1 MLCEDRA
8 CSPSAPPGLFYKQT
22 HVKIAICKQ
31 YLSICFVTEWPCR
44 ISVLLPQLALNEAVW
59 CGSMVWHH
67 GYVLPWSLSATFCSS
82 VKGMVPRNKTIRFD
96 FIWALQNFCSFWYFS
111 SIFLSICLHTSEC
124 MAFVLHQAL
133 GITSNSLRVNYIFGI
148 YIVTFC
154 TYTTFCT
161 TISTAYLYTVWKK
174 TQAVFFWSCHLTFS
188 STSLILEQKYNW
200 GMINQ

>member
-1 MLCEDRA
+1 
-8 CSPSAPPGLFYKQT
+8 
-22 HVKIAICKQ
+22 
-31 YLSICFVTEWPCR
+31 
-44 ISVLLPQLALNEAVW
+44 
-59 CGSMVWHH
+59 MVWHH

-111 SIFLSICLHTSEC
+111 SILLSIYLHTSEWV
-124 MAFVLHQAL
+124 AFVLHQAL
-133 GITSNSLRVNYIFGI
+133 GITGNSLRVNYTFGI

-174 TQAVFFWSCHLTFS
+174 TTSCFL
-188 STSLILEQKYNW
+188 LILPSHLQLHIPYFRTKIQLRNHHKPVRNLFSCYLARH
-200 GMINQ
+200 